1 MSNAK
6 QSGDRSGVLPFDP
19 KEYGP
24 FDLWSD
30 IKSWMSHRDRE
41 LLAVGVIGAI
51 ALGVANVRY
60 GVSISIP
67 AWVRVYI
74 GSVIAA
80 LLIGIYPVRKAVET
94 LWDSEMVP
102 LVVLDAAN
110 GDLGVIELSPARF
123 RDLTVVD
130 HGGDRHD
137 SSFLREISLMGGR
150 RAFEVDD
157 YDPERNVAVSSW
169 MSGATNRDI
178 RRHKH
183 TVSYLKEEL
192 SREADKSLDA
202 LVNAPEV
209 LREQGAVIAN
219 SMIRT
224 AEGVE
229 SPTDESADVYD
240 QMWERVEQTD
250 RSEELLQDRGM
261 SGDSIEEALGR
272 WASDREDVD
281 LGRAVDVEVDGA
293 PESNGS
299 AESAEGSS

>member
-1 MSNAK
+1 MSK
-6 QSGDRSGVLPFDP
+6 SDKSQRSGTLPFDP
-19 KEYGP
+19 RQYGP

-30 IKSWMSHRDRE
+30 IKSWMSSRDRE
-41 LLAVGVIGAI
+41 LLAVGVIGVIGLA
-51 ALGVANVRY
+51 VANARY

-67 AWVRVYI
+67 GWVRIYI

-80 LLIGIYPVRKAVET
+80 LLIGIYPVRKTVET

-110 GDLGVIELSPARF
+110 GDIGVIELSPARF

-130 HGGDRHD
+130 HGGERHD
-137 SSFLREISLMGGR
+137 SSFLREVSLMGGR
-150 RAFEVDD
+150 RAYEVDEF
-157 YDPERNVAVSSW
+157 DPERNVAVSSW

-183 TVSYLKEEL
+183 TVKYLKEEL

-229 SPTDESADVYD
+229 SPSEESADVYD
-240 QMWERVEQTD
+240 QMWERVSDTD

-261 SGDSIEEALGR
+261 EGDSIEEALGR
-272 WASDREDVD
+272 WAQDRDDVD
-281 LGRAVDVEVDGA
+281 LDLGADVED
-293 PESNGS
+293 PERNGS
-299 AESAEGSS
+299 AESAEGSA

>member
-1 MSNAK
+1 MTDNNDKSA
-6 QSGDRSGVLPFDP
+6 SGGVLPFDP
-19 KEYGP
+19 RQYGP
-24 FDLWSD
+24 LDCWSD
-30 IKSWMSHRDRE
+30 IQSWISHRDRE
-41 LLAVGVIGAI
+41 LLGVGALLTAVYGVLWI
-51 ALGVANVRY
+51 VY

-67 AWVRVYI
+67 SWIPVFA

-80 LLIGIYPVRKAVET
+80 LIIGIYPVRKAIET

-102 LVVLDAAN
+102 IVVLDAAS
-110 GDLGVIELSPARF
+110 GDLGVVELSPARF

-130 HGGDRHD
+130 HGGERHD
-137 SSFLREISLMGGR
+137 SSFLREVSLMGGR
-150 RAFEVDD
+150 RAYEVDQ

-183 TVSYLKEEL
+183 TVRYLKEEL

-229 SPTDESADVYD
+229 SPTDESSDVYD
-240 QMWERVEQTD
+240 QMWERVEETD

-261 SGDSIEEALGR
+261 EGDSIEESLGR
-272 WASDREDVD
+272 WAQDKDDISIED
-281 LGRAVDVEVDGA
+281 LGLSDDVEI
-293 PESNGS
+293 ERNGS
-299 AESAEGSS
+299 SETAEGSS